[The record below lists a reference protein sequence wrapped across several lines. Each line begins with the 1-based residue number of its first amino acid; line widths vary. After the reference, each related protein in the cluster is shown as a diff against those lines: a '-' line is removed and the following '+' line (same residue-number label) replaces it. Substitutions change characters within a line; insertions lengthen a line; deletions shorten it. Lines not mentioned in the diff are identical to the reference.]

1 MLLTKARSCCS
12 YDKTF
17 GRLFLLL
24 FLGKFPCPTDRF
36 IDTKPVDPLLAPIKN
51 ENNLFITC
59 KRLNVGT
66 INPAD
71 LKPSKMCAMDTD
83 DMSNLRGRVCQ
94 LNYNCSGMLE
104 PFPMAGLP
112 KHVPFL
118 KAPLSLRVGQTVRF
132 RIVSRGDD
140 VQAVG
145 ISLESDVQHHQ
156 EREMPKS
163 NDLNTSST
171 LGNTVEKPKSLDS
184 GDVMCLVPAQCHS
197 RCFLRRMS
205 QFRNSSQTEQVQVVI
220 EAERSLE
227 KLLGQSALDGDAIC
241 RLARKCASWLHPPV
255 LKSAN
260 PQRQSDHKSARGT
273 EDQVHLQERIRKI
286 LIEALNH
293 LDLQDPSTFEAMKA
307 ALFYLASLCH
317 HLDEKCGFSPTTPTR
332 KQWHEL
338 KSLLEDSGLK
348 SLENQSE
355 PGPLTSRNR
364 NKQDQMKETTDTV
377 RREHRGDNF
386 RGHVAACLEP
396 SARIK
401 ALSTVFQGSPVQLMC
416 SECPFTVTSSW
427 YTQNPKT
434 SRRSLLVPE
443 KGHKTCRQKLKKR
456 CYWKSLDNGPVVRCN
471 VSYLQYCSH
480 NRLLGNCASCG
491 GYKMCT
497 HAKRKQDCKECKH
510 LIRRQVQKDAY
521 SFKA

>member
-1 MLLTKARSCCS
+1 MGVVRQDTDPNIFRKHFVWSVIFAV
-12 YDKTF
+12 
-17 GRLFLLL
+17 
-24 FLGKFPCPTDRF
+24 FLGRFLVRHRF
-36 IDTKPVDPLLAPIKN
+36 IDTSLQFLPKPVDPLLAPIKN

-94 LNYNCSGMLE
+94 LNYSCSGMLE

-140 VQAVG
+140 VQAVD

-171 LGNTVEKPKSLDS
+171 LGNTVEKPKLLDS
-184 GDVMCLVPAQCHS
+184 GDVMSLVPAQSHS
-197 RCFLRRMS
+197 RCFLRRMG

-227 KLLGQSALDGDAIC
+227 KLLGQSTLDGDAIC

-255 LKSAN
+255 LKTAN

-286 LIEALNH
+286 VIEALNH
-293 LDLQDPSTFEAMKA
+293 LDLQDPCTFKAMKA
-307 ALFYLASLCH
+307 ALFYMASLCQRF
-317 HLDEKCGFSPTTPTR
+317 EKKCGFSSTTPAR
-332 KQWHEL
+332 KQWYEM
-338 KSLLEDSGLK
+338 KSLLQDSGLK

-355 PGPLTSRNR
+355 HGPFTSRNR
-364 NKQDQMKETTDTV
+364 NKQDDMTADTV
-377 RREHRGDNF
+377 REHRGDHF
-386 RGHVAACLEP
+386 RGQVAACLEP

-416 SECPFTVTSSW
+416 SECPFTMTSSW
-427 YTQNPKT
+427 YSQNPK
-434 SRRSLLVPE
+434 SLKQSLLVPQN
-443 KGHKTCRQKLKKR
+443 GHDSCQQKAKKH
-456 CYWKSLDNGPVVRCN
+456 CSWKSVENGPVVKCHL
-471 VSYLQYCSH
+471 SLLQYCPH
-480 NRLLGNCASCG
+480 DRLVRNCVSCG
-491 GYKMCT
+491 GDKICI
-497 HAKRKQDCKECKH
+497 HEKRRERCKECKH
-510 LIRRQVQKDAY
+510 LRLGGAKRC
-521 SFKA
+521 